1 MYIKQNV
8 TKHPLL
14 ANIVLCPVPFRTLY
28 SLHVTHVLPRLL
40 TSVRVQS
47 SRVQFMWLYYRGG
60 KGNGNTRMSRS
71 VFIETPK
78 RTSSTIRTE
87 TVLIWYFNTNY
98 STIYSPNDL
107 PAADAAAAIAPSL
120 SPEQTSSEFLLLNL
134 TVQIHPPLSLGTRSF
149 VGEASAAHSF
159 PLHSSPTSQP
169 SLGCIAK
176 ITPRRMMLKSGI
188 ICSQGRRRRT
198 ATGLQNWRQIKNVS
212 RPYHDWRPFVRV
224 PGSVVGN

>member
-1 MYIKQNV
+1 MVIRGWV
-8 TKHPLL
+8 AP
-14 ANIVLCPVPFRTLY
+14 C
-28 SLHVTHVLPRLL
+28 
-40 TSVRVQS
+40 
-47 SRVQFMWLYYRGG
+47 WLKRRRG
-60 KGNGNTRMSRS
+60 RAR
-71 VFIETPK
+71 PC
-78 RTSSTIRTE
+78 IRTE

-107 PAADAAAAIAPSL
+107 PAADAAAAAIAPSL
-120 SPEQTSSEFLLLNL
+120 SPEQTSSEFLLLNP
-134 TVQIHPPLSLGTRSF
+134 TVQIHPPLSPVLVPLLAKHQQLTRFRSIPR
-149 VGEASAAHSF
+149 HC
-159 PLHSSPTSQP
+159 QP

-188 ICSQGRRRRT
+188 ICRQGRRRGT